1 MAREASQTDARLRER
16 GFDPSAPAAQAVAT
30 LTAMRGTAGVD
41 DAMIAHALGEIAS
54 AEAAAALLA
63 IAPGASGTLRREI
76 RRALFK
82 LRQRGVAIPAAVAA
96 EQSPPAPS
104 GEQDDLNALIS
115 ATDAAGARIAWLLKA
130 RGGGGLRRL
139 WGLVSESE
147 GLVGA
152 TLESVT
158 RKGYRAERVE
168 VARRA
173 GTPLIDADWRLVD
186 FILCEAYR
194 RTPEARRG
202 RVGNFLT
209 IRAEIIA
216 SAPPHDLR
224 HPIYDELA
232 AELGREPSV
241 ELMRDPD
248 VAAFQLPIAAT
259 KPYADEIAGLR
270 QSVIVLSRMQQE
282 DRVNQTVERA
292 IGELITGETAY
303 RLRRHL
309 EDTAYFFLHTGKRTL
324 AEDVAAA
331 AAGIRDGADLKRAP
345 FFRAFMRAQLGAILA
360 GQQEEAREE
369 PRLIMTPAEAIR
381 ARQAAQA
388 RMRGRGR

>member
-1 MAREASQTDARLRER
+1 MAREAPQTDARLREL
-16 GFDPSAPAAQAVAT
+16 GFDPSAPAPEAVQT
-30 LTAMRGTAGVD
+30 LTAMHGTAGVE
-41 DAMIAHALGEIAS
+41 DAIIAHALGGIVAP
-54 AEAAAALLA
+54 EAATALAAMET
-63 IAPGASGTLRREI
+63 GASGTLRREI
-76 RRALFK
+76 RRALFR
-82 LRQRGVAIPAAVAA
+82 LRQRGIETPTVAVA
-96 EQSPPAPS
+96 QPS
-104 GEQDDLNALIS
+104 SATSSAQVDLTALIS
-115 ATDAAGARIAWLLKA
+115 AADASGARIAWLSKA

-139 WGLVSESE
+139 WGLVSESD

-158 RKGYRAERVE
+158 RKAYRTERAEVQ
-168 VARRA
+168 RRA

-194 RTPEARRG
+194 RTPEDRRG

-216 SAPPHDLR
+216 SSPPQNLR
-224 HPIYDELA
+224 HPVYDELA
-232 AELGREPSV
+232 AELVHEPSA
-241 ELMRDPD
+241 ELMRDAD
-248 VAAFQLPIAAT
+248 VAAYRLPAAIT
-259 KPYADEIAGLR
+259 KSYADEIAGLR

-282 DRVNQTVERA
+282 DRVGQTVERA
-292 IGELITGETAY
+292 IGELIIGTTAD

-309 EDTAYFFLHTGKRTL
+309 EDTAYFSLHTGKREL
-324 AEDVAAA
+324 AGQLAAA
-331 AAGIRDGADLKRAP
+331 AARLREGADLKRVP
-345 FFRAFMRAQLGAILA
+345 FFQAFMRVQLGAILA
-360 GQQEEAREE
+360 EQQEEAREE

>member
-1 MAREASQTDARLRER
+1 MAREAPSIDVRLREL

-30 LTAMRGTAGVD
+30 LTAMHGAGSVD
-41 DAMIAHALGEIAS
+41 GATIAHALGGIVAP
-54 AEAAAALLA
+54 EAAAALVA
-63 IAPGASGTLRREI
+63 IESGASGALRREI

-82 LRQRGVAIPAAVAA
+82 LRQRGIETPNVAA
-96 EQSPPAPS
+96 TRQVPATS
-104 GEQDDLNALIS
+104 AAQDDLSALIS
-115 ATDAAGARIAWLLKA
+115 AADTSGARIAWLSKA

-139 WGLVSESE
+139 WGLVSESD
-147 GLVGA
+147 GLLGA

-158 RKGYRAERVE
+158 RKAYRAERAE
-168 VARRA
+168 VQRRA

-194 RTPEARRG
+194 RTPEDRRG

-209 IRAEIIA
+209 IRAELVA
-216 SAPPHDLR
+216 SAPPQDLR
-224 HPIYDELA
+224 HPIYEELA
-232 AELGREPSV
+232 AELTHEPSA

-248 VAAFQLPIAAT
+248 VAAYRLSATIT

-270 QSVIVLSRMQQE
+270 QSVIVLSRVQQE
-282 DRVNQTVERA
+282 DRVGQTVERA
-292 IGELITGETAY
+292 IGELIAGATAD
-303 RLRRHL
+303 RIRRHL
-309 EDTAYFFLHTGKRTL
+309 EDTAYFSLRTGKREL
-324 AEDVAAA
+324 AGQLAAA
-331 AAGIRDGADLKRAP
+331 AARIRDGADLKRAP
-345 FFRAFMRAQLGAILA
+345 FFQAFMRAQLGAILA
-360 GQQEEAREE
+360 EQQQEAREE